1 MSLPL
6 FDTEPQPPQSIADGA
21 VLLRGWAAALDA
33 QWIAAVQQVLA
44 QQPWQ
49 AAYTA
54 SGLPMSVQTSNCGPW
69 GWAASRSGYG
79 YTRSDP
85 ASGRDWPSMPA
96 FLQQQAQALAAAAGY
111 AHFAPDVCLI
121 NRYAVGAKMGLH
133 HDADERDRAAPIVSV
148 SLGLPC
154 TFVWGGLQRSDPVR
168 SFRLEHGDVLVW
180 GGASRMVFHG
190 VRPLQAG
197 QHHVLGAQRWNL
209 TFRMAR
215 AAYGGGAKAASGAG
229 LPRSGI

>member
-1 MSLPL
+1 MTLPL
-6 FDTEPQPPQSIADGA
+6 FDAEPLPPQVIAGGA
-21 VLLRGWAAALDA
+21 VLLRGWAAVHAHA
-33 QWIAAVQQVLA
+33 WIAAVQQVLA
-44 QQPWQ
+44 QQPFQ
-49 AAYTA
+49 AAFTA
-54 SGLPMSVQTSNCGPW
+54 SGLPMSVRTSNCGEW

-85 ASGRDWPSMPA
+85 ATGMPWPAMPT
-96 FLQQQAQALAAAAGY
+96 FLKQQAQALAAQAGY
-111 AHFAPDVCLI
+111 PGFDPDVCLI
-121 NRYAVGAKMGLH
+121 NSYDVGAKMGLH
-133 HDADERDRAAPIVSV
+133 HDADEKDHAAPIVSV

-197 QHHVLGAQRWNL
+197 QHHLLGAQRWNL
-209 TFRMAR
+209 TFRMAQ
-215 AAYGGGAKAASGAG
+215 
-229 LPRSGI
+229 RSYRG